1 MFETGT
7 YSHAGIQRWAMH
19 VPDGD
24 VFKLGL
30 VLIPVN
36 VAGSHW
42 TLCVADI
49 TNKAKYDSFLAYFSN
64 EANI

>member
-49 TNKAKYDSFLAYFSN
+49 TNQAKSDSSPVFFY
-64 EANI
+64 